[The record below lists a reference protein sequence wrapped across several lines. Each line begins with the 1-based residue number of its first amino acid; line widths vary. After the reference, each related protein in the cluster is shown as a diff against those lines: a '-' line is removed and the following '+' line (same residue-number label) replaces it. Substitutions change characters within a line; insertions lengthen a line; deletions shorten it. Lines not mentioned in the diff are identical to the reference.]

1 MAPVHSWEQFRKA
14 CSELV
19 DWLKDEKN
27 PAPFDLIVVDTI
39 DVLADYC
46 NDYVLKGLGGDRKGF
61 LHASDFEYGK
71 GWAAVAK
78 EFQLRIAALCSL
90 GLPVLLVS
98 HAKDSQVKTRTGE
111 ITVKRPDID
120 PKGARKWLDGFVD
133 LILYAEIHETPD
145 GQVRQLRT
153 APSENYQAGGRVPR
167 GMNLPDPRRWTGR
180 RSGRRCRRWCRYER
194 EAVVLRPPLRRR
206 STLPVLR
213 TGVRRPI
220 GPARGAYT
228 VGGGGW
234 RSSCPAPASTGTA
247 APAGLH
253 RRGHV
258 RCIPGD
264 GLALGAC
271 PGRAD
276 GVLMAD
282 MIRWEVNI
290 PPHTLEDCFDV
301 NRLGMRITATMRIGV
316 TEGGQPGAMPT
327 MMIEPWQS
335 PSSNVGP
342 MTRLLG

>member
-1 MAPVHSWEQFRKA
+1 MSEPLLPRERQEAKPGLLFRKILLYGDPKVGKSTTAAELGEETLILDTEGGASQLDAYVAPVHSWEQFRKA
-14 CSELV
+14 GSELV

-167 GMNLPDPRRWTGR
+167 GMTL
-180 RSGRRCRRWCRYER
+180 CR
-194 EAVVLRPPLRRR
+194 
-206 STLPVLR
+206 
-213 TGVRRPI
+213 
-220 GPARGAYT
+220 
-228 VGGGGW
+228 
-234 RSSCPAPASTGTA
+234 
-247 APAGLH
+247 
-253 RRGHV
+253 
-258 RCIPGD
+258 IP
-264 GLALGAC
+264 
-271 PGRAD
+271 
-276 GVLMAD
+276 
-282 MIRWEVNI
+282 
-290 PPHTLEDCFDV
+290 
-301 NRLGMRITATMRIGV
+301 
-316 TEGGQPGAMPT
+316 
-327 MMIEPWQS
+327 
-335 PSSNVGP
+335 
-342 MTRLLG
+342 